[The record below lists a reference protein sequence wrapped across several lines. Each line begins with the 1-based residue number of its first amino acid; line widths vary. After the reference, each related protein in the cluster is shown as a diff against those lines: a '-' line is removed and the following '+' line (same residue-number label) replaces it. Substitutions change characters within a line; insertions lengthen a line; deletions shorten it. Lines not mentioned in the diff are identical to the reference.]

1 MSTLLIGK
9 VALVTGA
16 GSGIGKEIAVGLAEQ
31 GAEVILIGRREQV
44 LNETRD
50 LIRSKGGKAS
60 SHIADVCQKV
70 DVDIMAQKVLAQTG
84 VPSILVNAAG
94 IYGEISPISLGDP
107 ELWIQTLMTNTAG
120 PYLICRAFVSEMMQ
134 KGWGRIVNVTSAAS
148 LAPPRPANSAYAV
161 SKVALNHFTRQL
173 AVELEGSGVTANVMH
188 PGEVKTEM
196 FEAIKKADSTTGNMS
211 KWLNWVEQTGGD
223 APEKSVKLIL
233 DLVKPESDHING
245 RFLWIENGL
254 KKAVPSWD

>member
-1 MSTLLIGK
+1 MSTVLTGK
-9 VALVTGA
+9 VVLVTGA
-16 GSGIGKEIAVGLAEQ
+16 GSGIGKVIAVGLAEH
-31 GAEVILIGRREQV
+31 GAEVVLIGRREQA
-44 LNETRD
+44 LNETAD

-60 SHIADVCQKV
+60 SHIADVCQKK
-70 DVDIMAQKVLAQTG
+70 DVDIMVQKVLAHTG

-94 IYGEISPISLGDP
+94 IYGEINPITIGDP

-120 PYLICRAFVSEMMQ
+120 PYLICRAFVNEMVQ
-134 KGWGRIVNVTSAAS
+134 KGWGRIVNITSAAS
-148 LAPPRPANSAYAV
+148 LAPPRPTNSAYAV

-196 FEAIKKADSTTGNMS
+196 FEAIKKKASPTGDMS
-211 KWLNWVEQTGGD
+211 KWVNWVEQTGGD

-233 DLVKPESDHING
+233 DLIKPESDPING

-254 KKAVPSWD
+254 KKAAPSWD